1 MIRNSNKNYIRSDLR
16 ISIYTILKYFQAQ
29 IFLMWKWFLKK
40 QSLSSSL
47 LVKQILFMPNI
58 YAIRFELRL
67 NALLFIDLR
76 TKLHIVS
83 FWVTLKL
90 FRKSLFTSFS
100 SSKMFLKNIYT
111 KWLFKNVRNA
121 QSFETFFFSK
131 GVQFESEVLFFF
143 IKINGIDTFF
153 STVR

>member
-1 MIRNSNKNYIRSDLR
+1 
-16 ISIYTILKYFQAQ
+16 
-29 IFLMWKWFLKK
+29 
-40 QSLSSSL
+40 
-47 LVKQILFMPNI
+47 MPNI

-76 TKLHIVS
+76 TKLHIAS
-83 FWVTLKL
+83 FWVTIKL

-121 QSFETFFFSK
+121 ESFETFFFFK
-131 GVQFESEVLFFF
+131 GAQFESEVLFFF
-143 IKINGIDTFF
+143 IKINGIENRYIFF
-153 STVR
+153 YRKIKSWLKFRKMHFDRFEKDSF